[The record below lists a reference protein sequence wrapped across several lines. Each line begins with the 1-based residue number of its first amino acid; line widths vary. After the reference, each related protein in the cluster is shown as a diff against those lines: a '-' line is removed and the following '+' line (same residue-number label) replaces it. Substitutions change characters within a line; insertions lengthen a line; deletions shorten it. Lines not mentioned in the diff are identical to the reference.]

1 MSFNVYVKRRGE
13 NNMCP
18 GASMHGKKSNHR
30 VQKSKNV
37 MKHCTTCHRG
47 KLSYSNRKKHCSK
60 TSCFIVSCSVLFPEV
75 QQYVWM

>member
-37 MKHCTTCHRG
+37 MIKHYTHCPRG
-47 KLSYSNRKKHCSK
+47 ESHVLIEKNIALKHH
-60 TSCFIVSCSVLFPEV
+60 VV
-75 QQYVWM
+75 